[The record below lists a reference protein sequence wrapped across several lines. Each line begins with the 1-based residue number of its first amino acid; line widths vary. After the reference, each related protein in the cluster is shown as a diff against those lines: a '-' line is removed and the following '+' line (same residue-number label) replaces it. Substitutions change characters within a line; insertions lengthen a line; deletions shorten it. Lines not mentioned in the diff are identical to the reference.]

1 MNRLSQFPLF
11 IDLFLLIV
19 LVAAP
24 SCTKDN
30 QTGAARDN
38 QVVVIFQDCRDQRVA
53 SRFGGKI
60 TAAGE
65 KTISYVD
72 ADGQLVKYN
81 PRSMGADTLV
91 IPTYGGYAELM
102 HLYAVE
108 ESIFWLLKGGDT
120 VLVTVGAKGRP
131 QLSSRN
137 PENTWLY
144 NLPWHDPRSIHAN
157 GYSAKT
163 ILGNSYFRRI
173 DSYMKDPSDQRKS
186 PFMMKK
192 LAPEYVDLDS
202 LRLVYDAYIKDF
214 SDSLTVWEASS
225 RIPAKYAAYY
235 RDNYIGDG
243 FLTRDIK
250 TSDSLRH
257 FVSNLRK
264 LPKEDS
270 AVQTVT
276 IDKSNVGTDGK
287 YTFDLLLEDASGNQ
301 TSLYKVL
308 EANKGKALYVDF
320 WASWCGPCRKEMPE
334 AADLRAKFT
343 NRPVLFLYLSTDK
356 DAADWKE
363 AEKACG
369 IAGDNALSYRIL
381 NRDAVFL
388 EQLKM
393 NTIPRHLLFDAEGTL
408 VQANAPQP
416 GSSGAS
422 SAIESA
428 IGQ

>member
-1 MNRLSQFPLF
+1 MNRLSSFPL
-11 IDLFLLIV
+11 IIALFLLIV

-30 QTGAARDN
+30 QIGAARDN
-38 QVVVIFQDCRDQRVA
+38 QVVVIFQDCRDQTVA

-60 TAAGE
+60 SAVGE

-108 ESIFWLLKGGDT
+108 EPIFWLLKGGDT

-137 PENTWLY
+137 PDNTWLY
-144 NLPWHDPRSIHAN
+144 NLPWHDSRSIHAN

-163 ILGNSYFRRI
+163 ILDDPYFRRI

-202 LRLVYDAYIKDF
+202 LRLVYDAYIQDF
-214 SDSLTVWEASS
+214 SDSLAVWESS
-225 RIPAKYAAYY
+225 GSIPAKYAAYY

-264 LPKEDS
+264 LPKADS
-270 AVQTVT
+270 TAQTV
-276 IDKSNVGTDGK
+276 IVDKANVGTGGK
-287 YTFDLLLEDASGNQ
+287 YTFDLLFEDASGNQ
-301 TSLYKVL
+301 TSLFKVL
-308 EANKGKALYVDF
+308 EANKGKVLYVDF

-334 AADLRAKFT
+334 AANLRAKFS

-363 AEKACG
+363 AEKVCG

-408 VQANAPQP
+408 IQANAPQP
-416 GSSGAS
+416 GSPEAF

-428 IGQ
+428 IKQ

>member
-157 GYSAKT
+157 GSLSWCT
-163 ILGNSYFRRI
+163 
-173 DSYMKDPSDQRKS
+173 RKS
-186 PFMMKK
+186 
-192 LAPEYVDLDS
+192 LQ
-202 LRLVYDAYIKDF
+202 
-214 SDSLTVWEASS
+214 
-225 RIPAKYAAYY
+225 
-235 RDNYIGDG
+235 IGDHM
-243 FLTRDIK
+243 DIVFMA
-250 TSDSLRH
+250 SL
-257 FVSNLRK
+257 
-264 LPKEDS
+264 D
-270 AVQTVT
+270 
-276 IDKSNVGTDGK
+276 
-287 YTFDLLLEDASGNQ
+287 
-301 TSLYKVL
+301 
-308 EANKGKALYVDF
+308 
-320 WASWCGPCRKEMPE
+320 
-334 AADLRAKFT
+334 
-343 NRPVLFLYLSTDK
+343 
-356 DAADWKE
+356 
-363 AEKACG
+363 
-369 IAGDNALSYRIL
+369 
-381 NRDAVFL
+381 
-388 EQLKM
+388 
-393 NTIPRHLLFDAEGTL
+393 
-408 VQANAPQP
+408 
-416 GSSGAS
+416 
-422 SAIESA
+422 
-428 IGQ
+428 